1 MSQSAPFDFAALV
14 PGFDFLNKL
23 ASAPASAAPSVSS
36 WVAPTLDPKELDKRI
51 QDLRTVKFWLEQ
63 NTQAVDATIKALEV
77 QRMTLATLQGMNV
90 SMGQLAE
97 ALKVP
102 ADAATAKAASAAP
115 SAAEKAPA
123 KKRRASAAGAAGA
136 AKGAKAAHGPKGAEA
151 GAGVDPMAWW
161 GALTQQFQ
169 QIAGDAMQEMQRKA
183 QAQPPAAASPSAS
196 PAAAP
201 TAAAQA
207 KGQAG
212 AARGAKRRASSR
224 GQ

>member
-36 WVAPTLDPKELDKRI
+36 WVAPTLDPKELEKRI

-63 NTQAVDATIKALEV
+63 NSQAVDATIKALEV
-77 QRMTLATLQGMNV
+77 QCMTLATLQGMNV
-90 SMGQLAE
+90 SMGQLAQ

-102 ADAATAKAASAAP
+102 ADAAPAKAASAAP
-115 SAAEKAPA
+115 SAAEPPA
-123 KKRRASAAGAAGA
+123 KKPRPSAAGAAGA
-136 AKGAKAAHGPKGAEA
+136 GKGAKGAKAANGAES
-151 GAGVDPMAWW
+151 GAAVDPMAWW

-183 QAQPPAAASPSAS
+183 QAQPAAAAP
-196 PAAAP
+196 PAAP
-201 TAAAQA
+201 TAAATA

>member
-36 WVAPTLDPKELDKRI
+36 WVAPTLDPKELEKRI

-63 NTQAVDATIKALEV
+63 NSQAVDATIKALEV

-90 SMGQLAE
+90 SMGQLAQ

-102 ADAATAKAASAAP
+102 ADAAPAKAASAAP
-115 SAAEKAPA
+115 SAAEPPA
-123 KKRRASAAGAAGA
+123 KKPRPSAAGAAGA
-136 AKGAKAAHGPKGAEA
+136 GKGAKGAKAANGAES
-151 GAGVDPMAWW
+151 GAAVDPMAWW

-183 QAQPPAAASPSAS
+183 QAQPAAAAP
-196 PAAAP
+196 PAAP
-201 TAAAQA
+201 TAAATA

>member
-90 SMGQLAE
+90 SMGQLAQ

-102 ADAATAKAASAAP
+102 ADAATAKAASAEP
-115 SAAEKAPA
+115 SAAEPPA
-123 KKRRASAAGAAGA
+123 KKRRPSAAGAASA
-136 AKGAKAAHGPKGAEA
+136 AKGAKAANGPKGAEA

-183 QAQPPAAASPSAS
+183 QAQPPAAA
-196 PAAAP
+196 P
-201 TAAAQA
+201 TAAATA

>member
-36 WVAPTLDPKELDKRI
+36 WVAPTLDPKELEKRI

-63 NTQAVDATIKALEV
+63 NSQAVDATIKALEV

-90 SMGQLAE
+90 SMGQLAQ

-102 ADAATAKAASAAP
+102 ADAAPAKAASAAP
-115 SAAEKAPA
+115 SAAEPPA
-123 KKRRASAAGAAGA
+123 KKPRPSAAGAAGA
-136 AKGAKAAHGPKGAEA
+136 GKGAKAANGAES
-151 GAGVDPMAWW
+151 GAAVDPMAWW

-183 QAQPPAAASPSAS
+183 QAQPAAAAPPAAPT
-196 PAAAP
+196 AAP
-201 TAAAQA
+201 TAAATA

>member
-90 SMGQLAE
+90 SMGQLAQ

-102 ADAATAKAASAAP
+102 ADAAP

-183 QAQPPAAASPSAS
+183 QAQPPAAA
-196 PAAAP
+196 P
-201 TAAAQA
+201 TAAATA

>member
-1 MSQSAPFDFAALV
+1 MSASTPYDFSALV

-23 ASAPASAAPSVSS
+23 ATAPGAAAPSVSS
-36 WVAPTLDPKELDKRI
+36 WVAPTLDPKELEKRI

-102 ADAATAKAASAAP
+102 AAPQGAGAATGVAAGAA
-115 SAAEKAPA
+115 AGAGEKAPA
-123 KKRRASAAGAAGA
+123 KKRRTSAAGQ
-136 AKGAKAAHGPKGAEA
+136 A
-151 GAGVDPMAWW
+151 GAGQGKESGAPVDPMAWW

-169 QIAGDAMQEMQRKA
+169 QIAGDAMQDMQRKA
-183 QAQPPAAASPSAS
+183 QAQPGAGGPS
-196 PAAAP
+196 AAAP
-201 TAAAQA
+201 A
-207 KGQAG
+207 KGKARTAG
-212 AARGAKRRASSR
+212 ATRRGTGSRRKKAP
-224 GQ
+224 